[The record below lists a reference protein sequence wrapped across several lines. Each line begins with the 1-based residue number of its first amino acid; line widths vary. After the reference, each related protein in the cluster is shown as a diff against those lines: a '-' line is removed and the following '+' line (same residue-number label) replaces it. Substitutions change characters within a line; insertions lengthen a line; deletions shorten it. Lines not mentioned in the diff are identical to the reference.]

1 MREAELSNQYDY
13 NKMLKDFES
22 EERHINSIRKA
33 KNKWKNENK
42 QYLIRLEQMKEKK
55 EENYKNRRNNALKEY
70 LKKQK
75 DIERQLYKTR
85 ISKESDRKKTLQLML
100 KKGEEAK
107 EKQRKKLERDEQQ
120 RINIESQIFS
130 RSKNKLYKY
139 IINL

>member
-1 MREAELSNQYDY
+1 M
-13 NKMLKDFES
+13 F
-22 EERHINSIRKA
+22 
-33 KNKWKNENK
+33 
-42 QYLIRLEQMKEKK
+42 
-55 EENYKNRRNNALKEY
+55 
-70 LKKQK
+70 
-75 DIERQLYKTR
+75 
-85 ISKESDRKKTLQLML
+85 